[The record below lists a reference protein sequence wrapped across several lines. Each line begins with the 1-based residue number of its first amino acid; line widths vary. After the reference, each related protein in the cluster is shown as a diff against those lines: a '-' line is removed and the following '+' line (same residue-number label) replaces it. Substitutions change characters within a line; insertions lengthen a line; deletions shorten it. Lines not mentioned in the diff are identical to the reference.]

1 MYITGYLSD
10 AERTSV
16 FRFIEAASSLSVF
29 REIIPVRRDDG
40 QIIAVAFY
48 THGTDASTEEDWM
61 PRAVARLS
69 GILQRDTEIASAG
82 DEASEAGRWVVK
94 GRGEG
99 IRGEV
104 VRLELEG

>member
-10 AERTSV
+10 AERTCV
-16 FRFIEAASSLSVF
+16 FRFIEAAASMRVF
-29 REIIPVRRDDG
+29 RDIIPVRRGDG
-40 QIIAVAFY
+40 QIIAVAFCS
-48 THGTDASTEEDWM
+48 HGTDASTEADWM
-61 PRAVARLS
+61 PSAVARLS

-82 DEASEAGRWVVK
+82 DEASEAARWVVR

-104 VRLELEG
+104 LRLELEG

>member
-1 MYITGYLSD
+1 MYITGYLAD
-10 AERTSV
+10 TERPHL
-16 FRFIEAASSLSVF
+16 FRFIEAAAGFRQF
-29 REIIPVRRDDG
+29 REIIPVRRGDG

-48 THGTDASTEEDWM
+48 SHGTDASTEEEWM
-61 PRAVARLS
+61 PRVVARLS

-99 IRGEV
+99 IRCEV